1 MKPEINI
8 IPLPNFLKK
17 EEGEYKLT
25 STSEVSLIIENST
38 AASMLKNQQNSPV
51 LTNKFVDNSI
61 KPGLRFIVSTVLVQN
76 TTKK

>member
-8 IPLPNFLKK
+8 IPLPNYLKK

-38 AASMLKNQQNSPV
+38 AASMLKNQLETAFLIAGIKSTETGTPV
-51 LTNKFVDNSI
+51 KVEIL
-61 KPGLRFIVSTVLVQN
+61 PA
-76 TTKK
+76 